1 MEGKVKMFNPAKGF
15 GFIAMKDGKDIFAHY
30 SQIEM
35 DGYKTLNEGET
46 VMFDILETERGS
58 QAQNIRVVK

>member
-15 GFIAMKDGKDIFAHY
+15 GFITTNDGKDIFAHY

-35 DGYKTLNEGET
+35 DGYKILNEGQN
-46 VMFDILETERGS
+46 VMFDILETERGL